1 MRAAA
6 RVSCRLAILALGASP
21 GAGHAEDLRAAL
33 AAAYAANPTLAAA
46 RETLR
51 ATDEG
56 VAIARADGLPSASA
70 SVSETENLVQSQL
83 SLGDAPRA
91 LALAGTLSVPVYS
104 GGAVRNGMKAAD
116 RRVLAGRADLAGSE
130 SGLFAQVVAAYM
142 DVRLGEE
149 TLRLNR
155 AEVETLRQTQRAT
168 ADRFHVGEVTKTDL
182 AQAQARLALAEGSL
196 RSAEANLVQAR
207 ETYGQLV
214 GHAPAALADPP
225 PLPGLPASVE
235 EAEAHALADNPDL
248 AAARE
253 RSRAA
258 ASF

>member
-155 AEVETLRQTQRAT
+155 A
-168 ADRFHVGEVTKTDL
+168 
-182 AQAQARLALAEGSL
+182 
-196 RSAEANLVQAR
+196 
-207 ETYGQLV
+207 
-214 GHAPAALADPP
+214 
-225 PLPGLPASVE
+225 
-235 EAEAHALADNPDL
+235 
-248 AAARE
+248 
-253 RSRAA
+253 
-258 ASF
+258 